1 MACKL
6 LVCGGWING
15 DPAKNEAVMNR
26 IDRKLTMKNRTGL
39 HMRLAAEIS
48 RIVHQFDSEI
58 KIIKADAAASA
69 RSIFDLLILGVMHG
83 DSVKLSAVGHDA
95 KEALDAVYGF
105 LTAYRDV
112 EVGKSAFEACEPIS
126 FVA

>member
-1 MACKL
+1 MT
-6 LVCGGWING
+6 
-15 DPAKNEAVMNR
+15 R
-26 IDRKLTMKNRTGL
+26 IDRKLVMKNRMGL

-48 RIVHQFDSEI
+48 RIVHQFDAEI
-58 KIIKADAAASA
+58 RIIKADAVASA

-95 KEALDAVYGF
+95 KEALDALHQF
-105 LTAYRDV
+105 LTSYRDV
-112 EVGKSAFEACEPIS
+112 EVGHTCCQECEPVS

>member
-1 MACKL
+1 MKR
-6 LVCGGWING
+6 INR
-15 DPAKNEAVMNR
+15 EM
-26 IDRKLTMKNRTGL
+26 IMKNQRGL

-58 KIIKADAAASA
+58 KIIKSDAVASA

-83 DSVKLSAVGHDA
+83 DSVKLTATGHDA
-95 KEALDAVYGF
+95 KEALDAVHAF
-105 LTAYRDV
+105 LTTYRDI
-112 EVGKSAFEACEPIS
+112 EVGHTYCEECEPVS